1 MRRTKELRKKMLG
14 FAGMLM
20 LMCFMFVHFSMECL
34 AAEGKITATSA
45 KIRKEASTTSEVLGG
60 ATQNQVFTITGE
72 TTGSDGYVWY
82 QVVVDG
88 NKTGYIRSDLMQKTG
103 DNFAENT
110 TTETTPN
117 TTLNPTVPVTDV
129 QPISATITGASVRVR
144 SDASTN
150 GQIITN
156 VVRDVVVTVN
166 GTAKDEIGN
175 TWYRVSFSSDNGEVQ
190 GFIREDF
197 MSVSGEVVPVVPEQP
212 SDTVPEQTP
221 TTEGTTPETPVTPVN
236 DYEMVKEGDV
246 WYLVDNVG
254 GYKYDAKQMITA
266 TSENQALLESYQK
279 KIASQKRWVVILVI
293 MVIALGV
300 IATLLFIKVKE
311 VMDEAYFTA
320 IEKETI
326 RQRQGQKANNSAN
339 ASKNKSVMQTVGAE
353 RTPVAKQNPTGKTN
367 GQKNVQQRP
376 AGAVPQTVKVSNPAD
391 TRVKPVQ
398 KSAEQ
403 TKTAEQ
409 KTVAQN
415 PSAPKQPAQKTV
427 VSKPVEQAPQQK
439 QAEAVKQPTETE
451 KKPAAGTSKQ
461 AWQSKNFMADDD
473 DDLEFEFLN
482 WDGTDEN

>member
-34 AAEGKITATSA
+34 AAEGKVTATSA
-45 KIRKEASTTSEVLGG
+45 KIRKEASTTSDVLGG

-72 TTGSDGYVWY
+72 TTGTDGYVWY
-82 QVVVDG
+82 QVVVEG
-88 NKTGYIRSDLMQKTG
+88 NTTGYIRSDLMQKTG
-103 DNFAENT
+103 DTPADTPANT
-110 TTETTPN
+110 TPT
-117 TTLNPTVPVTDV
+117 TTLNPSVPVTDV

-197 MSVSGEVVPVVPEQP
+197 MSVSGEVLPVVNEQP
-212 SDTVPEQTP
+212 SETTPEQTP
-221 TTEGTTPETPVTPVN
+221 PAEGTTPETPVAPVN
-236 DYEMVKEGDV
+236 DYEVVKEGDV

-266 TSENQALLESYQK
+266 TIENQALLESYQN
-279 KIASQKRWVVILVI
+279 KIASQKRWVVVLVI

-300 IATLLFIKVKE
+300 LATLLFIKVKE

-326 RQRQGQKANNSAN
+326 RQRQGQKANNGAN
-339 ASKNKSVMQTVGAE
+339 TAKNKSVMQTVGAE
-353 RTPVAKQNPTGKTN
+353 KTPVARQNPAAKTN
-367 GQKNVQQRP
+367 AQKNAQQRP
-376 AGAVPQTVKVSNPAD
+376 AGTVPQTVKVSNPAD

-398 KSAEQ
+398 KKPEQ

-409 KTVAQN
+409 RPAAQR
-415 PSAPKQPAQKTV
+415 PAAPKQTTQKPV
-427 VSKPVEQAPQQK
+427 ASKPVEQAPAQK
-439 QAEAVKQPTETE
+439 PVEAAKKPTEAE
-451 KKPAAGTSKQ
+451 KKPATSEAKK
-461 AWQSKNFMADDD
+461 AWQSKNFMADDE

-482 WDGTDEN
+482 WDGSDEN